1 MNAAIVVSIVGILSV
16 QLGDTAQKVGIV
28 STFELGW
35 IVSVE
40 SGDRVT
46 KVDGLA
52 VSENFLMYLR

>member
-1 MNAAIVVSIVGILSV
+1 MGILSV